1 MRSSILAVTA
11 GVFVDR
17 LEVYG
22 RLLLHTDCT
31 RWTRNFQEPDPH
43 NDSNQKI
50 GWIRTRKD
58 EDSAFLFGEDRIP
71 GSAPRCAQNAETCG
85 GPGRAAVCA
94 GHQARHYGRHPPAGA
109 LGFDH
114 HHPGAELQSVRAP
127 EPHPGSDCDWPEG
140 EIQKERCQKPDG
152 NFWLPLRPRRFG
164 RRAGDSASRE
174 AAAKSPERPGNLHPG
189 LQRKGL
195 QSILSASDRGPL
207 TSRGRRARTRGR
219 PGPPES
225 AHRIRVGPVAKGG
238 FSGGGRVSL

>member
-1 MRSSILAVTA
+1 MDPLGGIRIAPGGHVISKNPTHTMTLIKRLDGSERGKTKIQPFYLARTESPAVRPVA
-11 GVFVDR
+11 
-17 LEVYG
+17 
-22 RLLLHTDCT
+22 
-31 RWTRNFQEPDPH
+31 P
-43 NDSNQKI
+43 
-50 GWIRTRKD
+50 RTRRR
-58 EDSAFLFGEDRIP
+58 A
-71 GSAPRCAQNAETCG
+71 A
-85 GPGRAAVCA
+85 GPAAAVCA

-127 EPHPGSDCDWPEG
+127 EPHPGSDRDWPEG

-195 QSILSASDRGPL
+195 RSILSASDRGPL
-207 TSRGRRARTRGR
+207 TSRGRRAWTRGR

-238 FSGGGRVSL
+238 FSGGGAGESLGLLVRALGPAFASFCVRK